1 MNLSWGCGVVT
12 RKNVSGEDR
21 QGERL
26 ITCSIKIPTRN
37 LAGFT
42 KRMIDLG
49 DKTVHIVGSGRCHE
63 QICTTRIVRI
73 ERSIQSRPQISRQ
86 KPGNNR
92 IAWSSKSRYLRRI
105 RNTCSGIQS
114 DSFTL
119 AFISE
124 VKEGP
129 VTFDRTAERPSKLII
144 SECSLR
150 IWFRIED

>member
-12 RKNVSGEDR
+12 RKDVSGEDR

-26 ITCSIKIPTRN
+26 ITRSIKIATSN

-49 DKTVHIVGSGRCHE
+49 DKTVHVVGSGRCHE
-63 QICTTRIVRI
+63 QICTTRIGRI
-73 ERSIQSRPQISRQ
+73 ERSIRSRPRISRQ
-86 KPGNNR
+86 ETSNNW
-92 IAWSSKSRYLRRI
+92 IARSSKIRYLRRI

-114 DSFTL
+114 NSFTL
-119 AFISE
+119 AFICE

-129 VTFDRTAERPSKLII
+129 VTFDR
-144 SECSLR
+144 
-150 IWFRIED
+150 